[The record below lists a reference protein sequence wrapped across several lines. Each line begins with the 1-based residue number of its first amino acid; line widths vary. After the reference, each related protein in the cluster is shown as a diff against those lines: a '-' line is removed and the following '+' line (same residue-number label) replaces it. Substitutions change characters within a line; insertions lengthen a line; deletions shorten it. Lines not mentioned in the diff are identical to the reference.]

1 MQSYD
6 YARREGVEEI
16 GWERFAQ
23 LSRVLVEK
31 LANCRID
38 AVVGIA
44 RGGLF
49 PAAAVACAL
58 RCDLHPA
65 RVTRREN
72 DRVVALHPAWKVG
85 VPPEVRD
92 KVVAV
97 VDDIA
102 DTGETLAMVAARV
115 RECGAARVIAAS
127 LVSHSWAQPMPEVV
141 AATTDALVIFPWDRE
156 VFSAGAW
163 QPHPEL
169 TGALKLQGL
178 ARISPAPPEN
188 D

>member
-23 LSRVLVEK
+23 LSRALAEK
-31 LANCRID
+31 LASRRID

-44 RGGLF
+44 RACLF
-49 PAAAVACAL
+49 PATAVACAL
-58 RCDLHPA
+58 RCDLHPV
-65 RVTRREN
+65 RVTRRVN
-72 DRVVALHPAWKVG
+72 DQVVALHPEWKVG

-115 RECGAARVIAAS
+115 RECGAAQVVAAS
-127 LVSHSWAQPMPEVV
+127 LVSHSWANPMPEVV
-141 AATTDALVIFPWDRE
+141 GVTTDALVIFPWDKQ
-156 VFSAGAW
+156 VFSDRSW
-163 QPHPEL
+163 HLHPEL
-169 TGALKLQGL
+169 VAALKLQGL
-178 ARISPAPPEN
+178 AVPDVISP
-188 D
+188 